1 MVRQL
6 ARFINMVQAEQAL
19 RQAAAELW
27 PSGHKQIYPATI
39 FTNIQ
44 SNKIIGMVGSFGH
57 LVTLRVYL
65 LIESTFSQQ
74 NVFIG
79 LGDKN
84 MFLLGWLKV

>member
-27 PSGHKQIYPATI
+27 PSGHKQIHPATI

-44 SNKIIGMVGSFGH
+44 SKKIIGMEFWPSGH
-57 LVTLRVYL
+57 PASIFRVN
-65 LIESTFSQQ
+65 IQSTKCF
-74 NVFIG
+74 FIG